1 LGTIDCVH
9 CETNEFRTDPSS
21 KWYSHKHKGV
31 GVLYEVVIDLCNTRV
46 VWIAGP
52 YPASTH
58 DITIFRGGTQ
68 VSQSQRNN
76 KANWDWNALYFK
88 IPEGKKLIGDSGY
101 KGEPSKISITNDKHS
116 SEVKQF
122 LDQAKSRQET
132 FNTRLKFFHVLGG
145 PFCHGKGAQDKL
157 KAHQ

>member
-1 LGTIDCVH
+1 MTSVLERKKIKFGPYDSNSKRKYLGTIDCVH

-21 KWYSHKHKGV
+21 KWYSHKHNGA

-58 DITIFRGGTQ
+58 DITIFCSGTQ

-76 KANWDWNALYFK
+76 KTYWDQNALYFK

-101 KGEPSKISITNDKHS
+101 RGELSKISTTHDKHS

-122 LDQAKSRQET
+122 FAQEKSRQET
-132 FNTRLKFFHVLGG
+132 FNTR
-145 PFCHGKGAQDKL
+145 
-157 KAHQ
+157 